1 MMLLQ
6 IPVSGGFILVLFLGI
21 ALLVAIPTFATML
34 MKWYVKI
41 AGKKEKPRYKE
52 FIPSLSIFLFSAIV
66 LLLIVYMLTILFE
79 NVYPFY

>member
-6 IPVSGGFILVLFLGI
+6 TFISSGLVLAVFLGS
-21 ALLVAIPTFATML
+21 ALLIAIPALATL
-34 MKWYVKI
+34 SMKLYVI
-41 AGKKEKPRYKE
+41 VAGKKEKTHYKE

-66 LLLIVYMLTILFE
+66 LLLIVYMLKMLFE